1 MSTSL
6 KISGGDL
13 SIGSG
18 RSYERVSGAYK
29 LAQDLR
35 LWVLEQIG
43 TDPATPTFGSRLDGG
58 VIDGVETPS
67 YIGQVASP
75 AMIAD
80 IRSEVISLLSQYQA
94 GQIAKMQREMLAYGG
109 KHTLS
114 ADETLQNVVSVDT
127 SQIADQIIVRVICMT
142 LAGTQFRLTIPTQV

>member
-18 RSYERVSGAYK
+18 RSYERVTGAYK

-35 LWVLEQIG
+35 LWVLERIG
-43 TDPATPTFGSRLDGG
+43 TDPSTPTYGSRLDGG
-58 VIDGVETPS
+58 VIDGDSIPS
-67 YIGQVASP
+67 YIGQVANP
-75 AMIAD
+75 AIIAD
-80 IRSEVISLLSQYQA
+80 IRAEVISLLSQYQA
-94 GQIAKMQREMLAYGG
+94 NQIAKMQREMIAYGG

-127 SQIADQIIVRVICMT
+127 SQIADQIIVRVTCMT

>member
-18 RSYERVSGAYK
+18 RSYERVVGPYK

-35 LWVLEQIG
+35 LWILERIG

-58 VIDGVETPS
+58 VIDGVESSS
-67 YIGQVASP
+67 YIGQIAQP
-75 AMIAD
+75 AIIAD
-80 IRSEVISLLSQYQA
+80 IRAEVISLLSQYQA

-109 KHTLS
+109 QHTLS
-114 ADETLQNVVSVDT
+114 ADETLQSVVSVDT
-127 SQIADQIIVRVICMT
+127 SQIIDQIIVRVTCMT